1 MNKGDV
7 WLVEFPSS
15 DGHEQTGT
23 RPVIVL
29 ADTEASIA
37 IVVPLTS
44 NVQALRFP
52 HTIEVKPSKKNGLS
66 ASSIA
71 LVFQVRALD
80 KKRLKKQIGILDEH
94 IKKELDESLKKI
106 LRL

>member
-1 MNKGDV
+1 MHKGEI

-15 DGHEQTGT
+15 DGHEQAGT

-29 ADTEASIA
+29 ADTESNIA

-52 HTIEVKPSKKNGLS
+52 HVIEVKPSQKNGLS

-80 KKRLKKQIGILDEH
+80 KRRLKKQIGTLEESVL
-94 IKKELDESLKKI
+94 KELDIFLRKM

>member
-1 MNKGDV
+1 MNKGDI

-15 DGHEQTGT
+15 DGHEQAGT
-23 RPVIVL
+23 RPVIAL
-29 ADTEASIA
+29 ADTEANIA
-37 IVVPLTS
+37 IVVPLTA

-52 HTIEVKPSKKNGLS
+52 HTIEVKPSGRNGLN
-66 ASSIA
+66 AISIA

-80 KKRLKKQIGILDEH
+80 KKRLKKQIGTLEEPLM
-94 IKKELDESLKKI
+94 KELDSFLKKM

>member
-1 MNKGDV
+1 MNKGEV

-29 ADTEASIA
+29 AETDANLV

-44 NVQALRFP
+44 NVQALRFL
-52 HTIEVKPSKKNGLS
+52 HTLEIKSTKKNGLN

-80 KKRLKKQIGILDEH
+80 KKRLQRQIGVLEESIQQQIDE
-94 IKKELDESLKKI
+94 LLKKV